1 MTTLNLI
8 KLIICL
14 AFVFSGVIFL
24 CLGYAVA
31 GIAIALIGIGIAATT
46 YKK

>member
-8 KLIICL
+8 KLILCV
-14 AFVFSGVIFL
+14 VFI
-24 CLGYAVA
+24 LGGAAILSLGSTLA
-31 GIAIALIGIGIAATT
+31 GIAGIVIGIAIAATT